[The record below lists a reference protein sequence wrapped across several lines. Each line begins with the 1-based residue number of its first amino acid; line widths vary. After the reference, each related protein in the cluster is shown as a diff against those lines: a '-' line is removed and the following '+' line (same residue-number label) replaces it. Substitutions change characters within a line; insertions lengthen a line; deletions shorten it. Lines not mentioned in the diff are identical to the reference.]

1 MTNIIT
7 ALLKQETTTPLITIN
22 GTFTTEEKLAKQAKK
37 EYMTLLKDDRISPSV
52 SLAGYTVGYIDVNTV
67 PVSEFIEQVREIL
80 LPDDLKESKETE
92 EKGWHF
98 KSTPLL

>member
-22 GTFTTEEKLAKQAKK
+22 GTFTTEEKLSKQAMK
-37 EYMTLLKDDRISPSV
+37 EYINLLKEGMLRDNI
-52 SLAGYTVGYIDVNTV
+52 SLAEYTKGYIEVNTI
-67 PVSEFIEQVREIL
+67 PVSKFIEQVREIL

-92 EKGWHF
+92 EKG
-98 KSTPLL
+98 

>member
-7 ALLKQETTTPLITIN
+7 ALLKQETATPLITIN

-37 EYMTLLKDDRISPSV
+37 EYMNLLKEDKLSDKISLSE
-52 SLAGYTVGYIDVNTV
+52 YTKGYIEVNTI
-67 PVSEFIEQVREIL
+67 PVSKFIEQVREIL

-92 EKGWHF
+92 EKG
-98 KSTPLL
+98 

>member
-7 ALLKQETTTPLITIN
+7 SLLKQETSTPLITIN

-37 EYMTLLKDDRISPSV
+37 EYMTALKEDRLSSTI
-52 SLAGYTVGYIDVNTV
+52 SLAEYTKGYIEVNTI
-67 PVSEFIEQVREIL
+67 PVSKFIEQVRDVL

-92 EKGWHF
+92 EKG
-98 KSTPLL
+98 

>member
-7 ALLKQETTTPLITIN
+7 SLLKQETTTPLITIN

-37 EYMTLLKDDRISPSV
+37 EYMTALKEDRLSANV
-52 SLAGYTVGYIDVNTV
+52 SLAEYTKGYIEVNTI
-67 PVSEFIEQVREIL
+67 PVSKFIEQVRETL
-80 LPDDLKESKETE
+80 LPDDLKESKEIE

>member
-7 ALLKQETTTPLITIN
+7 SLLKQETITPLITIN
-22 GTFTTEEKLAKQAKK
+22 GTFTTEEKLSKQAKK
-37 EYMTLLKDDRISPSV
+37 EYMTLLKEDRLSANISLSE
-52 SLAGYTVGYIDVNTV
+52 YTKGYIEVNTI
-67 PVSEFIEQVREIL
+67 PVSKFIEQVREIL

-98 KSTPLL
+98 KSAPLL